1 MPILA
6 LILFILVILVVG
18 ILLVPLSI
26 VQRYRVGT
34 RRQQARGWLIGINV
48 FGMALS
54 ALMFLV
60 GSAVSNFWI
69 PNAFRYSGLGILAGC
84 ALGILGLLLTKW
96 EPSPRALHFTP
107 NRFLVLAITLTI
119 AGRSRSTTTRRHPH
133 PARTPARTARS
144 TRLPA
149 CGRTARLGM
158 ITRTSRTVATVIDC
172 DAGCRPS
179 RSTRRASCETEVA
192 GKREK
197 PPSSARVGPRRRPAA
212 CR

>member
-18 ILLVPLSI
+18 ILIVPLSI

-119 AGRSRSTTTRRHPH
+119 AGRIAYSFWRAYETWGHAADRQEWLVTWGVAEALAAGGVVLGYYLSYWSGVRRRFKRHE
-133 PARTPARTARS
+133 
-144 TRLPA
+144 
-149 CGRTARLGM
+149 
-158 ITRTSRTVATVIDC
+158 
-172 DAGCRPS
+172 
-179 RSTRRASCETEVA
+179 RRALRTL
-192 GKREK
+192 
-197 PPSSARVGPRRRPAA
+197 
-212 CR
+212 